1 MTFKMNNFQR
11 EWKWEKRLYTDRCNE
26 TQETN
31 DYEIRGNNN
40 PENKTLQE
48 MRTAVLI
55 HRLASSSVQTN
66 YNGGG
71 GSRVDVNVTENI
83 TI

>member
-1 MTFKMNNFQR
+1 MKTVKTSWDLARGRSVMTFKMNNFQR

-55 HRLASSSVQTN
+55 HRLASSSV
-66 YNGGG
+66 
-71 GSRVDVNVTENI
+71 
-83 TI
+83 